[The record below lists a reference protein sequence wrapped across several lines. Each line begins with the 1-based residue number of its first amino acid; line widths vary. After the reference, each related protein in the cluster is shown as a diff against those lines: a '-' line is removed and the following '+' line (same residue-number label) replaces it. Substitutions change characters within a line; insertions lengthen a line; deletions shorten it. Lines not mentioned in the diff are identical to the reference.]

1 MFIHTLHESPLITDT
16 QTSSTLCMV
25 TFQRTHTVA
34 VLICPAGDCLC
45 FSLDPSPLKFV
56 QSYMEFV
63 FSALTFVLF
72 CLCVRFCGWVCGSVC
87 VSVRE
92 RETLIFNLSVCLHP
106 ILCVHSPGVDVF
118 QPCGDR

>member
-1 MFIHTLHESPLITDT
+1 
-16 QTSSTLCMV
+16 MV

-45 FSLDPSPLKFV
+45 FTLEFV

-72 CLCVRFCGWVCGSVC
+72 CLCVRFCEWVCNEVC
-87 VSVRE
+87 VCE
-92 RETLIFNLSVCLHP
+92 RDF
-106 ILCVHSPGVDVF
+106 DF
-118 QPCGDR
+118 

>member
-56 QSYMEFV
+56 QSYIEFV
-63 FSALTFVLF
+63 FSASGLV
-72 CLCVRFCGWVCGSVC
+72 VAC
-87 VSVRE
+87 VSV
-92 RETLIFNLSVCLHP
+92 
-106 ILCVHSPGVDVF
+106 
-118 QPCGDR
+118 